1 MVENSLVKSSNF
13 ALKQVSYATKQNK
26 TTKRHKYWYKY
37 NYRADFNMQCYT
49 EHSIAMAS
57 HLSVCLSVR
66 DVEVSS
72 SHTLRGTLQNF
83 GHGKSGFLLK
93 CGKIGPI

>member
-1 MVENSLVKSSNF
+1 M
-13 ALKQVSYATKQNK
+13 QQNK
-26 TTKRHKYWYKY
+26 TKQQRGT
-37 NYRADFNMQCYT
+37 NT
-49 EHSIAMAS
+49 GTSIITGLILTCNATQMAS